1 MRGKIDRRSRIG
13 RRVRRL
19 GWPNTR
25 QIVRADGSA
34 EECAGLGGDLRSKS
48 AAKEQNLLFWG
59 GSEGGQLGVQLRE
72 ESIQG
77 GAHRPCVAE
86 FELE

>member
-1 MRGKIDRRSRIG
+1 M
-13 RRVRRL
+13 
-19 GWPNTR
+19 R

-77 GAHRPCVAE
+77 RGFCGPNSK